1 MHGKGGSCPGGKKS
15 KKKLNY
21 ARRKV

>member
-1 MHGKGGSCPGGKKS
+1 MHGKGGNCPGGKKS